1 MDWDEVVSGKR
12 SQRSSA
18 RSSAAPTRRRSSGG
32 GGRAGRPSS
41 KKKTKK
47 TSIGKKIGL
56 GVVFTVLAVAIVGA
70 GAFLYLYMTLSVP
83 KADEVALAQNTTVY
97 YSDGTT
103 EMGSFSQVN
112 RTIIDASTLPDY
124 VGEAVVASE
133 DRTFYTNSG
142 VDLKGI
148 LRALVNN
155 VTGGARQGASTLTQQ
170 YVENYYLGSTHTYA
184 GKVKESVLAVKINQ
198 EQSKDEILGNYLN
211 TIYFGRGAYGI
222 QAASQAYFGI
232 DADKLDVSQA
242 AMIAGII
249 PAPSA
254 WDPAIDKAKAQQR
267 WERVL
272 TYMVEDGW
280 ISQSEADS
288 AKFPD
293 TVDPNTLTTSTLT
306 GTTGYL
312 LQQVRE
318 EVQGTGAFTDE
329 QIDSGGLKIITTI
342 DKKKQ
347 DAAVAAAE
355 SMTQVEGWDSSSMHT
370 ALSSMDP
377 STGEIVAEYAGAD
390 YQKRQQNAVTGDIA
404 AAGST
409 FKPFALLTY
418 AQQGGSMED
427 TFNGSSPEYYDGLTD
442 PVTNDGGYS
451 WGTVDLIKATKYSIN
466 TAFVKLNEQVGPA
479 NTEKTLVDAGFPE
492 KTNGL
497 EPTLLNVLGFAAP
510 HNIDITTAYS
520 TLASGGLKVEAHI
533 VREVQDSS
541 GATVYK
547 TTVNPQRVF
556 EAGDVSTIIPA
567 MEAVMSSGGTGEKA
581 AELGRTVAGKT
592 GTSEDQKSA
601 QFVAFVPQLVTTVS
615 MYQSGS
621 NNEQV
626 PLTNIGGLDQFHG
639 GDWPADVWLQY
650 MQVATQGMDNT
661 GFSWLTASTRTPS
674 QTPTQAP
681 SQEPTTQEPT
691 ETATTEAP
699 SQTPST
705 TPSTQQSSGGSG
717 GNGGDS
723 GTGDDTGNGGGDSG
737 TGGDTGNQGDTGGGG
752 DTGTGGDSGTGGD
765 TGNQGDTGT
774 GGNTG
779 TQGNTG
785 TGGRNNGAAGG
796 SGGTGNG

>member
-32 GGRAGRPSS
+32 GGHPGRSSS
-41 KKKTKK
+41 KKK
-47 TSIGKKIGL
+47 SSLGKKIGL
-56 GVVFTVLAVAIVGA
+56 GLVFAVLGVAIVGA

-103 EMGSFSQVN
+103 EMGTFSEVN

-142 VDLKGI
+142 VDFKGI

-155 VTGGARQGASTLTQQ
+155 VTGGSRQGASTLTQQ

-184 GKVKESVLAVKINQ
+184 GKVKEAVLAVKINQ

-242 AMIAGII
+242 AMLAGII

-254 WDPAIDKAKAQQR
+254 WDPAVDKDQAEQR
-267 WERVL
+267 WKRVI

-288 AKFPD
+288 ATFPD
-293 TVDPNTLTTSTLT
+293 TVDPDTATSSTLT

-312 LQQVRE
+312 LQQVRAE
-318 EVQGTGAFTDE
+318 LQSSGAFTDE
-329 QIDSGGLKIITTI
+329 QIDSGGLKVVTTI
-342 DKKKQ
+342 DKTKQ

-355 SMTQVEGWDSSSMHT
+355 SMTQVDGWDSSTMHT

-377 STGEIVAEYAGAD
+377 STGEIVAEYAGSD
-390 YQKRQQNAVTGDIA
+390 YQKRQQNAVTQDIA

-409 FKPFALLTY
+409 FKTFALLAH
-418 AQQGGSMED
+418 AQAGGTLQD
-427 TFNGSSPEYYDGLTD
+427 HYNGNSPEYYSGLTD

-451 WGTVDLIKATKYSIN
+451 WGTVNLETATKYSIN

-479 NTEKTLVDAGFPE
+479 TTMKVAEEAGIPE
-492 KTNGL
+492 STNGL

-533 VREVQDSS
+533 VREVKDAD
-541 GATVYK
+541 GTTAYT
-547 TTVNPQRVF
+547 TTVDPQRVF
-556 EAGDVSTIIPA
+556 DAGDVSTIMPA
-567 MEAVMSSGGTGEKA
+567 LEAVMSSGGTGEKA

-592 GTSEDQKSA
+592 GTSEEQKSA

-615 MYQSGS
+615 MYQSDENG
-621 NNEQV
+621 NAV
-626 PLTNIGGLDQFHG
+626 ALTDIGGLDQFHG

-661 GFSWLTASTRTPS
+661 DFSWLTESTRSPS
-674 QTPTQAP
+674 AAPAETSTTQTQEPTT
-681 SQEPTTQEPT
+681 EPTTQEPT
-691 ETATTEAP
+691 QEPTTEP
-699 SQTPST
+699 TTQEPTQEPTTEPTTQEPTQEPTTSPTTQTT
-705 TPSTQQSSGGSG
+705 TPAPTETTN
-717 GNGGDS
+717 GNGNENGHRNS
-723 GTGDDTGNGGGDSG
+723 GAGRGGG
-737 TGGDTGNQGDTGGGG
+737 
-752 DTGTGGDSGTGGD
+752 
-765 TGNQGDTGT
+765 
-774 GGNTG
+774 
-779 TQGNTG
+779 
-785 TGGRNNGAAGG
+785 AG
-796 SGGTGNG
+796 